1 MGSVVQRERALS
13 GVLGSRPGLLR
24 KKTNLKIDI
33 VLQPSSDLRAD
44 AERIIQA
51 RTWGFDAAWSVEWRS
66 NPFFPLTIAAKG
78 TQGPF
83 TLGAMAAQAIA
94 RSPMISA
101 QIAWDLARQSGGR
114 FVLGLDAE
122 MPQFHPAG
130 QGGQALDS
138 VGLMRE
144 YLESLRA
151 IWRTFQYDERLRF
164 RGRHYQFRLMAP
176 FFNPGPITRPEIP
189 IFLSG
194 GGGGA
199 VYALAGEQCQGLHAN
214 LLHSQPYLR
223 DVILPHLARGLES
236 SGRARDS
243 CELAVPVLVCAPD
256 MMEKEYE
263 SRKDTGKETEME
275 IARYA
280 LSRSNRS
287 FAEYH
292 GWEEN
297 LETLRATVHSGDS
310 GAIWRSVPED
320 ILREI
325 AIVAEPQ
332 RAAAAIRQRYSDLA
346 DRVCLVFADWNP
358 EAIAAI
364 VADLKEQSQGQQ
376 TDQA

>member
-1 MGSVVQRERALS
+1 MGAVVQRERALS

-44 AERIIQA
+44 AERVIQA
-51 RTWGFDAAWSVEWRS
+51 ESWGFDAAWSVEWRS

-78 TQGPF
+78 AQSPF
-83 TLGAMAAQAIA
+83 TLGAMAAQAIV

-101 QIAWDLARQSGGR
+101 QIAWDLARQTGGR

-122 MPQFHPAG
+122 SPGFLPAG
-130 QGGQALDS
+130 QGAQAIDNLDI
-138 VGLMRE
+138 MRE

-164 RGRHYQFRLMAP
+164 RGQHYQFRLMAP

-194 GGGGA
+194 DGSD

-236 SGRARDS
+236 SGRARES

-256 MMEKEYE
+256 MMEKDYD
-263 SRKDTGKETEME
+263 SRNDAGKDTGME

-280 LSRSNRS
+280 LSRNNRS

-297 LETLRATVHSGDS
+297 LETLQAAVHSGDS
-310 GAIWRSVPED
+310 GSIWRSIPED

-325 AIVAEPQ
+325 AIVAEPPQ
-332 RAAAAIRQRYSDLA
+332 AAAAIRQRYGDLA
-346 DRVCLVFADWNP
+346 DRICLVFADWNP

>member
-66 NPFFPLTIAAKG
+66 NPFFPLTIAAQDA
-78 TQGPF
+78 QGPF

-130 QGGQALDS
+130 QGDQALDS
-138 VGLMRE
+138 VGIMRE

-151 IWRTFQYDERLRF
+151 IWRAFQYDERLRF

-194 GGGGA
+194 DGGD

-256 MMEKEYE
+256 MMEKEYD
-263 SRKDTGKETEME
+263 SRNHTGKETGME

-297 LETLRATVHSGDS
+297 LETLRAAAHSGDS
-310 GAIWRSVPED
+310 GAIWPSIPED

-332 RAAAAIRQRYSDLA
+332 RAAAAIRRRYSGIA

-358 EAIAAI
+358 KVIAAI
-364 VADLKEQSQGQQ
+364 IADLKEQPQGQQ
-376 TDQA
+376 ADQA

>member
-24 KKTNLKIDI
+24 KKNHLKIDI

-51 RTWGFDAAWSVEWRS
+51 GTWGFDAAWSVEWRS
-66 NPFFPLTIAAKG
+66 NPFFPLTIAAQG

-122 MPQFHPAG
+122 MPPFHPAD

-176 FFNPGPITRPEIP
+176 FFNPGPITRPKIP

-194 GGGGA
+194 DGGA
-199 VYALAGEQCQGLHAN
+199 VYALAGEQCQGLHPN

-223 DVILPHLARGLES
+223 DVILPHLARGLER

-243 CELAVPVLVCAPD
+243 FELAVPVLVCAPD

-263 SRKDTGKETEME
+263 SRNDTGKETGME

-287 FAEYH
+287 LAEIPWL
-292 GWEEN
+292 GRK
-297 LETLRATVHSGDS
+297 LRDASDS
-310 GAIWRSVPED
+310 CTFW
-320 ILREI
+320 
-325 AIVAEPQ
+325 
-332 RAAAAIRQRYSDLA
+332 RQRFHLA
-346 DRVCLVFADWNP
+346 
-358 EAIAAI
+358 
-364 VADLKEQSQGQQ
+364 QH
-376 TDQA
+376 T